1 MTFSTNPPTIKFSFC
16 SQRDWCVECNQMTT
30 SHLGV
35 GWRVF
40 STHQPTS
47 NYLTCNRLHS
57 THQCLHSMYQCFRAP
72 HPVLLCRDTHFLDKK
87 AVSRPEIAENGP
99 LPHRDRPFSA

>member
-16 SQRDWCVECNQMTT
+16 SQRDWCVECNLMATR
-30 SHLGV
+30 HLYV
-35 GWRVF
+35 HWWVF

-47 NYLTCNRLHS
+47 NHLTCNRLHS
-57 THQCLHSMYQCFRAP
+57 THQCFRAL

-99 LPHRDRPFSA
+99 LPHRDTPFSA